1 MVTYMSVQRTRLLIR
16 GAATVLLL
24 SSATLI
30 AWAFQSPVA
39 VDDQADL
46 MAAKRVAS
54 KKTKLVGSPPL
65 KDFAKVWKTELRR
78 PLYDPP
84 PLPKEDKKDSRKK
97 RRREA
102 VPDAGGLR
110 LVGTML
116 EDGRSMAIFTDATGK
131 VDFKAVG
138 ETLDLSPGA
147 RVDQIELTQ
156 VTISE
161 QGRATVLR
169 LPNTRAQ

>member
-1 MVTYMSVQRTRLLIR
+1 MNIPRTRLLIR
-16 GAATVLLL
+16 GAATVLLF
-24 SSATLI
+24 SSAALV

-39 VDDQADL
+39 LDDRADL
-46 MAAKRVAS
+46 VVAKRAAAKKS
-54 KKTKLVGSPPL
+54 KLVGSPPL
-65 KDFAKVWKTELRR
+65 SDFAKVWQIELRR

-84 PLPKEDKKDSRKK
+84 PPAQEEKPKKKDPTKK

-102 VPDAGGLR
+102 VAEGGGLR

-116 EDGRSMAIFTDATGK
+116 ENGRSLAIFTDATGK
-131 VDFKAVG
+131 VDFKGVG
-138 ETLDLSPGA
+138 ETLELAPGT
-147 RVDQIELTQ
+147 RVDLIELKQ

-169 LPNTRAQ
+169 LPDLKAQ